1 MDMTIYY
8 STIGI
13 DSLFECDSAEW
24 NGNIYTSTGIYI
36 DTLST
41 INGCDSI
48 VTMDMT
54 IYYSTIGIDS
64 LFECDSAEWNGNIYT
79 TTGIYIDTL
88 STTNGCDSIVTMDM
102 TIYYSATGTDSLFA
116 CDSAEWNGN
125 IFYTSGIVVDTLQTL
140 SGCDSVVLMDIK
152 INYSTT
158 NSDFLTSCDS
168 AEWNG
173 NIYTSTGLYID
184 TLQTSSGCD
193 SIVTLNL
200 IINNSE
206 LNNYNLV
213 ACDSAEWNGN
223 IYTSSGIYV
232 DSLQTMSG
240 CDSIVTMDM
249 TINYSATGIDS
260 LFACD
265 SAEWNGNI
273 YTSSG
278 IYIDT
283 LSTIN
288 GCDSIVSMNLT
299 INSSNI
305 SFDTLTGYDILTWN
319 GNLYDSSGS
328 YIDTLQNSNGCDSI
342 VTLDL
347 TIFYTV
353 FSADSLFECDS
364 AEWNGNIYINSGTFI
379 DTLATINGADSIV
392 TMDITIYN
400 STFSSEISSACDS
413 IVWNGNIYNSSGVYL
428 DTLQSINGCDSVVS
442 LYLTINSSKTSNES
456 QVACNEYA
464 WNGITFNSTGI
475 YVDTLQTSAGCD
487 SIATLDLTIN
497 FSSPLSAGSNTTI
510 CYGESITLNALGT
523 GSVTWNNGVTDG
535 QSFTADSTS
544 TYIAQLTNNFG
555 CISIDTTL
563 ITVLSLPNIDAGL
576 NQDICLEDS
585 IQLIGFGADSL
596 NWFHPVLN
604 IYDSIYL
611 SLNQTST
618 FYLNGVDSN
627 GCSNNDSIIITV
639 NSLPNIS
646 IDSISP
652 VCYGDAITLKAQGGV
667 IYNWTGGFN
676 NNSNI
681 IPDSS
686 QWYIVSVINGNQCQ
700 KTDSVFAQVY
710 DAPIINAGNDTS
722 ICLFDS
728 ITLSATGNA
737 LSYNWTNNVI
747 DGIPFVPSVSNKYV
761 VSGTNLNSC
770 VNYDTIQI
778 DLIILSV
785 DAGGNQVL
793 CTGDSAILNGI
804 GLNPIWSS
812 GVLDG
817 VPFYPNI
824 SSEYI
829 LTVSDSNGCV
839 RNDTTIIGLFD
850 LPNVKAPEDTTL
862 CLGEE
867 IQLFGSGA
875 QTYLWDN
882 GYFDG
887 ELLSP
892 DYSSFYILTG
902 IDSNGCRNFD
912 TTYIEVT
919 ENPVISYTTKSVIY
933 GNDATIMVYISGG
946 TPWEDCGGL
955 EPCQEPYLYD
965 WDIDGLGDV
974 DDQLHQFYL
983 NSGSYFLTIYDSLSC
998 SDTSTITV
1006 EGNFQIFVPDAVTPN
1021 ADGINDTWD
1030 ILGINN
1036 YPNASIKVFNI
1047 QGQIIFEHNNSN
1059 NGDFQ
1064 PWPATFS
1071 DGQALPAS
1079 DYYYHIILDPNNLNV
1094 SPLTGALIITY

>member
-1 MDMTIYY
+1 MTIYY
-8 STIGI
+8 SATGI
-13 DSLFECDSAEW
+13 DSLFACDSAEW

-54 IYYSTIGIDS
+54 IYYSATGLDS
-64 LFECDSAEWNGNIYT
+64 LFACDSAEWNGNLYT

-88 STTNGCDSIVTMDM
+88 QTINGCDSIVTMDM
-102 TIYYSATGTDSLFA
+102 TIYYSATGIDSLFA

-125 IFYTSGIVVDTLQTL
+125 IFYTSGIIVDTLQTL
-140 SGCDSVVLMDIK
+140 SGCDSVVSMDIT
-152 INYSTT
+152 ISYSTT
-158 NSDFLTSCDS
+158 SSDFLTSCDS

-173 NIYTSTGLYID
+173 NIYTLTGSYID
-184 TLQTSSGCD
+184 TLQTFTGCD

-200 IINNSE
+200 TINNSVV
-206 LNNYNLV
+206 NNYNLV
-213 ACDSAEWNGN
+213 SCDSAEWNGN
-223 IYTSSGIYV
+223 VYTSSGIYV
-232 DSLQTMSG
+232 DSLQTISG
-240 CDSIVTMDM
+240 CDSILIMDL
-249 TINYSATGIDS
+249 TVNYNVFTNDS
-260 LFACD
+260 LVVCD

-273 YTSSG
+273 YTATG
-278 IYIDT
+278 TYTDT
-283 LSTIN
+283 LSSNN
-288 GCDSIVSMNLT
+288 GCDSIVTMNLT
-299 INSSNI
+299 INSSNF
-305 SFDTLTGYDILTWN
+305 SFDTLTAYDVLTWN

-328 YIDTLQNSNGCDSI
+328 FIDTLQNNNGCDSI
-342 VTLDL
+342 VSLDL

-364 AEWNGNIYINSGTFI
+364 ADWNGNIYTNSGTFI

-400 STFSSEISSACDS
+400 STFNSEINSACDS

-442 LYLTINSSKTSNES
+442 LYLTINSSKISNES

-475 YVDTLQTSAGCD
+475 YVDTLQTTAGCD

-535 QSFTADSTS
+535 QSFTADSTN

-563 ITVLSLPNIDAGL
+563 ITVFSLPNIDAGL

-618 FYLNGVDSN
+618 FYLNGFDSN
-627 GCSNNDSIIITV
+627 GCSSNDSIIITV

-646 IDSISP
+646 IDSIST
-652 VCYGDAITLKAQGGV
+652 VCYGEAITLNAQGGV

-686 QWYIVSVINGNQCQ
+686 QWYIVSVINGNQCE

-737 LSYNWTNNVI
+737 LSYNWTSNVI

-770 VNYDTIQI
+770 INYDTIKI

-804 GLNPIWSS
+804 GLNPTWSS

-839 RNDTTIIGLFD
+839 RNDTTIIDLFD
-850 LPNVKAPEDTTL
+850 LPNIKAPEDTTL

-882 GYFDG
+882 GYFNG

-919 ENPVISYTTKSVIY
+919 ENPVISYTTTSVIY

-983 NSGSYFLTIYDSLSC
+983 SSGNYFLTIYDSLSC

-1006 EGNFQIFVPDAVTPN
+1006 KGDFQIFIPDAVTPN

-1047 QGQIIFEHNNSN
+1047 QGQIIFEHNTIND
-1059 NGDFQ
+1059 GDFQ